1 MAYVTPEGLRT
12 AAYGLDIPEGDQVDV
27 ALSRLIEKAEE
38 RLLARIPSIPA
49 RVAAGTLRVGLV
61 AGVVEDMILRV
72 VSNPRG
78 VRSMSI
84 DDYSETL
91 ERAASSGGGLHLTQ
105 DEIDLLAG
113 PSRAG
118 GAFGSIRLGTPA
130 WWLRG

>member
-1 MAYVTPEGLRT
+1 MAYVTPDGLRT
-12 AAYGLDIPEGDQVDV
+12 AAYGIDIPEGENVD
-27 ALSRLIEKAEE
+27 ASLARLIEKAEG
-38 RLLARIPSIPA
+38 RLLARVPSVPA
-49 RVAAGTLRVGLV
+49 RVAAGTLDGALV

-91 ERAASSGGGLHLTQ
+91 ERAASGAGLYLTP
-105 DEIDLLAG
+105 DEVALLAG

-118 GAFGSIRLGTPA
+118 GAVGSIRLGTPA